1 MDEEFK
7 KIEQTKDETNPTD
20 IIPLGEATAETVFRR
35 EFANLR
41 KGLEDQQKLSW
52 QIVIGVVIAFLFTIG
67 LVGTEIML
75 FHTRTNKDSL
85 DIQNQ
90 YFQEVKKLQE
100 KNFDMELRLQK
111 EIDSI
116 KAQIYK
122 IQAIK

>member
-7 KIEQTKDETNPTD
+7 KIEQTKVENNPTD

-67 LVGTEIML
+67 LVGIEIML
-75 FHTRTNKDSL
+75 FHTRANKDSL
-85 DIQNQ
+85 DLQNQ
-90 YFQEVKKLQE
+90 YFQEVKNLQE

-116 KAQIYK
+116 KATN
-122 IQAIK
+122 IQNSATK